1 MNLVSITFILFFN
14 IFCVTTANYIQV
26 KYIMYVVLLCYKGDN
41 YMRLNSERNLKALD
55 YYLKTRVLRIDFM
68 KKQYGLALGTH
79 GFSLDNLKQLE
90 SEMQRESAERYAD
103 AVHGTPSKP
112 KLLID
117 SKINEITENVIR
129 NGTRRSRAI
138 PPVETAEVSKLLRA
152 YLINSYHCSSFE
164 QLKNDYSQL
173 YNNKKLSTQEVGDKA
188 EELLDAFSTVDCV
201 KNTFP
206 NIVEMIDDFSPRL
219 VIKKSCDAIA
229 RTINDINTN
238 PTLKTNIQD
247 GSFTDNLLKLRS
259 ELRSEYPLKFKSVS
273 KAYQDPSKMQ
283 KSRLVRKAQKAA
295 QKLLPYI
302 AVGVLAVGIAAHA
315 GNAIYQD
322 IHNAGEIG
330 RASYSSAMN
339 YNPNAS
345 FYDISQ
351 DTMISLTEISDL
363 LDKYQTE
370 IPSVEEF
377 SSLLERMDATTQQ
390 MIQEKVAAAYNRLPQ
405 DPDSKVRLLRVET
418 STHSRELTDDGRPYT
433 ADNPYIAIVTTDEH
447 GWEYD
452 FAQKKYEVTPQVRNE
467 SLAGTRLA
475 RGSSKEDS
483 MKPGN
488 NLFQSMQ
495 YYSDVNEEFRNLV
508 ASGADQYALAEFI
521 DGHMDALNDAWDQT
535 MDYSTIRLELDKNF
549 RFLGLG
555 NYYSLTSSNPVPE
568 QSQDDSER

>member
-1 MNLVSITFILFFN
+1 
-14 IFCVTTANYIQV
+14 
-26 KYIMYVVLLCYKGDN
+26 
-41 YMRLNSERNLKALD
+41 MRLNSERNLKALD

-68 KKQYGLALGTH
+68 KKQYGLALGTY

-103 AVHGTPSKP
+103 AVHGTPSRP
-112 KLLID
+112 KLLIND
-117 SKINEITENVIR
+117 KINEITENVIR
-129 NGTRRSRAI
+129 NGARRSNTI
-138 PPVETAEVSKLLRA
+138 LFDTTEVNRLLRS
-152 YLINSYHCSSFE
+152 YLVNSYHCSSFE
-164 QLKNDYSQL
+164 QLKDDYSQL
-173 YNNKKLSTQEVGDKA
+173 YNNQDLSTEEVGAEA

-206 NIVEMIDDFSPRL
+206 NIVEMLADFSPSL

-229 RTINDINTN
+229 RTQSEINTN
-238 PTLKTNIQD
+238 PTLKSNIKD
-247 GSFTDNLLKLRS
+247 GSFTDNLSKLKE
-259 ELRSEYPLKFKSVS
+259 ELRSEYPLRFKRVS
-273 KAYQDPSKMQ
+273 RAYQDPTNMQ

-295 QKLLPYI
+295 QKLLPYV

-330 RASYSSAMN
+330 RASYSYAMN

-370 IPSVEEF
+370 IPSVEDF
-377 SSLLERMDATTQQ
+377 SSLLERMDSTTQQ
-390 MIQEKVAAAYNRLPQ
+390 MIQEKVAAAYHRLPQ

-418 STHSRELTDDGRPYT
+418 STHSKKITDNGYDYI
-433 ADNPYIAIVTTDEH
+433 DDEPYIAIVTTDEH
-447 GWEYD
+447 GWKYD
-452 FAQKKYEVTPQVRNE
+452 FVQKKYEVTPQVKNE
-467 SLAGTRLA
+467 TLAGTRLA
-475 RGSSKEDS
+475 KGSTKEDS

-535 MDYSTIRLELDKNF
+535 MDYSTIKLELDKNF
-549 RFLGLG
+549 RILGIG
-555 NYYSLTSSNPVPE
+555 DYYSLTSSNPVPE